1 MTGLTMPK
9 AVIASLLNGGAQPGQ
24 HVGILNLSPYDGCLE
39 KVALSWHLDHPER
52 HLSSMALSTD
62 MDVIAYNEKVVALY
76 LIEVWDSNLKHIYCK
91 KNLIGVI
98 EVVKFK
104 SESLIMVMFSGT

>member
-1 MTGLTMPK
+1 
-9 AVIASLLNGGAQPGQ
+9 
-24 HVGILNLSPYDGCLE
+24 
-39 KVALSWHLDHPER
+39 
-52 HLSSMALSTD
+52 MALSTD